1 MRHRIGFTLRF
12 FSRMYLAFKCSGI
25 GSICNS
31 IYSFFWWNKRSRV
44 LRIQYGEWDD
54 FGWANTS
61 TVIGDWFLIFVQVAK
76 SAIEINCLYSDI
88 FCFLCNIFVES
99 ISYSSATFNSFNV
112 KHTLLMI
119 WRNFWN
125 IALRHAIIFQ
135 RRWGHSCFIMSLDMF
150 WQQPT
155 WVVKWFQKCSNSAPF
170 MLVCTKW
177 SKSFFI
183 IVSLFQDVL

>member
-44 LRIQYGEWDD
+44 LRILYGEWDD

-76 SAIEINCLYSDI
+76 SAIEIDCLYSDI

-99 ISYSSATFNSFNV
+99 ISLDLNLYRAFCNDL
-112 KHTLLMI
+112 KKLLKYCSTTCNPLSKTV
-119 WRNFWN
+119 RSLLFYNE
-125 IALRHAIIFQ
+125 LRHVLATADSGCQ
-135 RRWGHSCFIMSLDMF
+135 MVSEVL
-150 WQQPT
+150 QL
-155 WVVKWFQKCSNSAPF
+155 CSVYAC
-170 MLVCTKW
+170 LHQV
-177 SKSFFI
+177 I
-183 IVSLFQDVL
+183 